1 MSMTRMVFVAIGVAA
16 AGIIGI
22 LLFTEL
28 WYRIGLGATMAVIV
42 AVLLY
47 LGWRKD
53 KKDAEAREELESIA

>member
-1 MSMTRMVFVAIGVAA
+1 MVFVAIGVTA

-42 AVLLY
+42 AALLY
-47 LGWRKD
+47 LGWRQD
-53 KKDAEAREELESIA
+53 RKDAEAREELESIA

>member
-1 MSMTRMVFVAIGVAA
+1 MVFVAIGVAA

-42 AVLLY
+42 AALLY
-47 LGWRKD
+47 LGWRQD

>member
-16 AGIIGI
+16 AGVIGI

-42 AVLLY
+42 ALLLY
-47 LGWRKD
+47 IGWRKD
-53 KKDAEAREELESIA
+53 KKDAEAREELESMV

>member
-1 MSMTRMVFVAIGVAA
+1 MSMTRMVFVAIGVTA

-42 AVLLY
+42 AALLY
-47 LGWRKD
+47 LGWRQD
-53 KKDAEAREELESIA
+53 RKDAEAREELESIA